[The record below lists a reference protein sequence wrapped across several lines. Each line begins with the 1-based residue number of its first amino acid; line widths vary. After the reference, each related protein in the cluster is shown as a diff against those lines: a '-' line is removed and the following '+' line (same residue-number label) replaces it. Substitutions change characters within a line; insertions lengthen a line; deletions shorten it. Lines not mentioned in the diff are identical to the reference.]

1 MSTLGARA
9 SSALTDFSH
18 QMAGEINFHDIFR
31 DAADASAPW
40 HALLWSQLDN
50 LELREMNFK
59 RFSFDKKLNRF
70 MKNPRRGG
78 NRRRGQIR
86 SNLLVELPSHDGS
99 VEGSFGRRRPSR
111 GHPSATTWGG
121 VRCIDRSTGRSGSP
135 APWAPLCCFGL
146 LPKANDILAPC
157 LSPRRVLWAHAVPIG
172 LGDVSLRVPEAAAS
186 S

>member
-1 MSTLGARA
+1 M
-9 SSALTDFSH
+9 
-18 QMAGEINFHDIFR
+18 
-31 DAADASAPW
+31 DASAPW
-40 HALLWSQLDN
+40 HALLWSQLDI
-50 LELREMNFK
+50 LELREMMSSQISSVFG
-59 RFSFDKKLNRF
+59 FDKKLDSF
-70 MKNPRRGG
+70 MKKPSPRRQPQA
-78 NRRRGQIR
+78 RAIR

-99 VEGSFGRRRPSR
+99 MEGSFGRRRPSR

-172 LGDVSLRVPEAAAS
+172 LGDVSLRVPEAAAAS
-186 S
+186 